1 MIRRIFQ
8 RLQQIRNARSF
19 GVPFLRHSR
28 FQVPSKIRLG
38 QRTIELSYPDEV
50 GIWNDFIVCFIH
62 DEYGLRQLPSSV
74 ATIIDIGAN
83 VGFFSLAA
91 RALFPKATIHA
102 YEPNSRTL
110 AYLQKNAA
118 AGGFDVFGEAVG
130 ANEGWVTIED
140 AGDSNQAR
148 TSASADAQGVRQVP
162 LATIV
167 ERAGGQIDFAKID
180 CEGAEWDLFR
190 DTASWKRIGEVRME
204 YHLAGGHTY
213 DDVEQSLRG
222 LGFEIYLHVPAE
234 SWGMVW
240 ARNRSR
246 TAR

>member
-1 MIRRIFQ
+1 MIQRILQ
-8 RLQQIRNARSF
+8 RLQQVRNGRRF

-28 FQVPSKIRLG
+28 FQVPAQVKLG

-50 GIWNDFIVCFIH
+50 GVWNDFLVCFIH
-62 DEYGLRQLPSSV
+62 DEYGLGRLPSSV
-74 ATIIDIGAN
+74 ATIVDIGAN

-91 RALFPKATIHA
+91 RGRFPEAMIHA

-118 AGGFDVFGEAVG
+118 AGRFDVFGEAVG
-130 ANEGWVTIED
+130 ATEGWVTIED

-162 LATIV
+162 FATIV
-167 ERAGGQIDFAKID
+167 ERIGGWIDFAKID

-204 YHLAGGHTY
+204 YHLVDGHSY
-213 DDVEQSLRG
+213 ADVERSLSG
-222 LGFEIYLHVPAE
+222 LGFDIYLHHPAE

-240 ARNRSR
+240 ARNRSPA
-246 TAR
+246 AR

>member
-1 MIRRIFQ
+1 MIRRILQ
-8 RLQQIRNARSF
+8 RLQHVRNARRF

-28 FQVPSKIRLG
+28 FKLPAVIKLG
-38 QRTIELSYPDEV
+38 QRKIQLSYPDEV

-62 DEYGLRQLPSSV
+62 DEYGLLNIESS
-74 ATIIDIGAN
+74 ASIIDIGAN

-91 RALFPKATIHA
+91 RARFPEATIQA

-118 AGGFDVFGEAVG
+118 AGKFDVFGEAVG
-130 ANEGWVTIED
+130 ASEGWVTIED

-148 TSASADAQGVRQVP
+148 TSTSADSQGVRQVAF
-162 LATIV
+162 ATIV
-167 ERAGGQIDFAKID
+167 ERAGGWIDFAKID
-180 CEGAEWDLFR
+180 CEGAEWGLFR

-204 YHLAGGHTY
+204 YHLVDGHTY
-213 DDVEQSLRG
+213 AEVEQALTG
-222 LGFEIYLHVPAE
+222 LGFDIYLHQPAE

-240 ARNRSR
+240 AHNRSPMR
-246 TAR
+246 

>member
-1 MIRRIFQ
+1 MMQRI
-8 RLQQIRNARSF
+8 LQQLRYFRNARRF
-19 GVPFLRHSR
+19 GVSYAGHSR
-28 FQVPSKIRLG
+28 FKLPRQIQLG
-38 QRTIELSYPDEV
+38 PRKIELSYPEEV

-62 DEYGLRQLPSSV
+62 DEYGLHQIGSSV
-74 ATIIDIGAN
+74 ATILDIGAN

-91 RALFPKATIHA
+91 RARFPKATIHA

-130 ANEGWVTIED
+130 ATEGWVTIED

-148 TSASADAQGVRQVP
+148 TSASADARGTRQVP
-162 LATIV
+162 FATIV
-167 ERAGGQIDFAKID
+167 ERLGGWIDFAKID

-190 DTASWKRIGEVRME
+190 DAGSWKRIGEVRME
-204 YHLAGGHTY
+204 YHLVDGHTY
-213 DDVEQSLRG
+213 VDVEQALTG
-222 LGFEIYLHVPAE
+222 LGFEIYLHEPAA

-240 ARNRSR
+240 ARNRSP
-246 TAR
+246 AR